1 MSESR
6 LSRRRLLVAAGG
18 AVGAAAAG
26 GVLAADGRS
35 AAADT
40 IPFDGPH
47 QAGIATPQQSHLRM
61 AAFDLTADRAE
72 LRSLLRR
79 WTGACRL
86 MTAGHE
92 LGAIHGQW
100 SPPVDTGEAAGLP
113 AARLTFTVGFGPSLF
128 SAIGRDSMRPRQL
141 ADLPHFPGDALDPAR
156 SNGDLCVQACA
167 DDPQVAFHA
176 IRNLARIGLGT
187 VALRWTQSG
196 FLSRPSGE
204 TPRNLMGF
212 KDGTANLDP
221 TDDARMRRNVWAA
234 ASDGQAW
241 MAGGSYLVSR
251 RIRIRVEAW
260 DRSSLHEQEHS
271 VGRRKQSGAPFGGR
285 SEHDPVRVSETPAGA
300 HIRLANPRTGRAS
313 EHERILRR
321 GYSFDDGLV
330 AGLTQADAG
339 LMFLAYQ
346 RDPRHQF
353 VTIQTRLAASDK
365 LGEYLEHTSSGVWAV
380 PPGAR
385 PGGYV
390 GETLF
395 G

>member
-1 MSESR
+1 VTSRR

-26 GVLAADGRS
+26 GALAADGRS

-40 IPFDGPH
+40 ITFDGPH
-47 QAGIATPQQSHLRM
+47 QAGIVTPQQAHLRM
-61 AAFDLTADRAE
+61 TAFDLNAGRED

-79 WTGACRL
+79 WTAAARL
-86 MTAGHE
+86 MAVGHE
-92 LGAIHGQW
+92 LGATHGQW
-100 SPPVDTGEAAGLP
+100 SPPVDTGEASGLP
-113 AARLTFTVGFGPSLF
+113 PARLTMTVGFGPTLF
-128 SAIGRDSMRPRQL
+128 AKAGLRHRRPAQL
-141 ADLPHFPGDALDPAR
+141 ADLPRFPGDDLDPAR
-156 SNGDLCVQACA
+156 SNGDLCIQACA

-176 IRNLARIGLGT
+176 IRNMARIGLGT
-187 VALRWTQSG
+187 VELRWTQSG
-196 FLSRPSGE
+196 FLSRQGDR

-221 TDDARMRRNVWAA
+221 DDGARMRRNVWAA

-251 RIRIRVEAW
+251 RIRIRIEAW

-271 VGRRKQSGAPFGGR
+271 VGRRKGSGAPFGGHG
-285 SEHDPVRVSETPAGA
+285 EHDPVRISETPVGA
-300 HIRLANPRTGRAS
+300 HIRLANPRSGAGS
-313 EHERILRR
+313 EDERILRR
-321 GYSFDDGLV
+321 GYSFDDGMV

-346 RDPRHQF
+346 RDPRRQF
-353 VTIQTRLAASDK
+353 VTIQRRLAASDK
-365 LGEYLEHTSSGVWAV
+365 LGEYLLHTSSGVWAI
-380 PPGAR
+380 PPGSATD
-385 PGGYV
+385 GYV
-390 GETLF
+390 GQSLL